1 MKIGAVVVTYNRLDK
16 LKKALKSFEDQQ
28 YLPAYVIVVNNASTD
43 TTAQYLQQWQ
53 EKDAGFE
60 KIILTMESNTG
71 GSGGFYAGIKKAMEQ
86 EADWIWVSD
95 DDAYLKEDAL
105 KQASDYLD
113 GRTDLGEISAIC
125 GEIIKRNGE
134 IDIKH
139 GKCYYKKGIRICES
153 ILPVELYDKK
163 EFEKG
168 TFTYVGTI
176 MNKKKLQEVGLPNKD
191 YFIYWDDL
199 EHGLRMAKVGKILEV
214 PAVAVNH
221 DGEVDENAINWKLY
235 YSYRNMIDTYSKHF
249 PGICY
254 DYFCLK
260 IRIKILFNHL
270 TGKKNLRFTILEEA
284 YKNARQKKFG
294 LHPVYRPGWK
304 PGV

>member
-53 EKDAGFE
+53 EKNAGFE

-199 EHGLRMAKVGKILEV
+199 EHGLRMAKVGKIL
-214 PAVAVNH
+214 
-221 DGEVDENAINWKLY
+221 
-235 YSYRNMIDTYSKHF
+235 
-249 PGICY
+249 
-254 DYFCLK
+254 
-260 IRIKILFNHL
+260 
-270 TGKKNLRFTILEEA
+270 
-284 YKNARQKKFG
+284 
-294 LHPVYRPGWK
+294 
-304 PGV
+304 